1 MQEKACFSF
10 RNQDSIKKSKIDII
24 IPITYRMKK
33 FQNLKVIILIKK
45 WILQIKF
52 IYNTYKYNKF

>member
-24 IPITYRMKK
+24 IPITYRMKN
-33 FQNLKVIILIKK
+33 FRILR
-45 WILQIKF
+45 
-52 IYNTYKYNKF
+52 